1 MTASDAGET
10 VTTLLIADDDEVTRS
25 GLRTLLAAQPGI
37 EVVGEAAD
45 GVEAVERAR
54 RLRPDV
60 VLMDVRMP
68 RRNGIEATRQLLA
81 ESAQSAGSA
90 TSAMSA
96 KSAASAASAASGES
110 ADHAAPAPKVVV
122 ITTFENDDYVTA
134 ALSVGASGFVLKRLP
149 VRQIAEAVRVVAAG
163 EAILFPAALRRMVAA
178 RPLDSAEALPRA
190 ALTGREEEVLRLMAT
205 GLSNPEIAESLT
217 VSLETVKT
225 HVGNV
230 LTKLGAQ
237 NRTHAVV
244 IAYESG
250 LVVPGFTG

>member
-1 MTASDAGET
+1 MTGSDPTGAP
-10 VTTLLIADDDEVTRS
+10 VTLLIADDDAVTRS

-37 EVVGEAAD
+37 TVVGEAAD
-45 GVEAVERAR
+45 GVEAVEQAR
-54 RLRPDV
+54 LLRPEV

-68 RRNGIEATRQLLA
+68 RRNGIDATRDLLA
-81 ESAQSAGSA
+81 EP
-90 TSAMSA
+90 
-96 KSAASAASAASGES
+96 GE
-110 ADHAAPAPKVVV
+110 PPKVVM
-122 ITTFENDDYVTA
+122 ITTFENDGYVTA
-134 ALSVGASGFVLKRLP
+134 ALSAGASGFVLKRLP
-149 VRQIAEAVRVVAAG
+149 VRQIAEAVRVAAAG
-163 EAILFPAALRRMVAA
+163 EAILFPAALRRMVSA
-178 RPLDSAEALPRA
+178 RPLGSAEALPRA

-217 VSLETVKT
+217 VSQETVKT

-250 LVVPGFTG
+250 LVVPGIVG

>member
-1 MTASDAGET
+1 MSEAATTST
-10 VTTLLIADDDEVTRS
+10 PVTLLIADDDEVTRS

-37 EVVGEAAD
+37 AVVGEAAD
-45 GVEAVERAR
+45 GVEAVEQAR
-54 RLRPDV
+54 QLRPDV

-81 ESAQSAGSA
+81 ESA
-90 TSAMSA
+90 
-96 KSAASAASAASGES
+96 E
-110 ADHAAPAPKVVV
+110 PPKVVV
-122 ITTFENDDYVTA
+122 ITTFENDGYVTA
-134 ALSVGASGFVLKRLP
+134 ALSAGASGFVLKRRP

-163 EAILFPAALRRMVAA
+163 ETILFPAALRRMVAA
-178 RPLDSAEALPRA
+178 RPLGSAEALPRA

-205 GLSNPEIAESLT
+205 GLSNPEIAQALT
-217 VSLETVKT
+217 VTLETVKT

-250 LVVPGFTG
+250 LVVPGLAG

>member
-1 MTASDAGET
+1 MTGSDTTET
-10 VTTLLIADDDEVTRS
+10 VTTLLIADDDEVTRT

-45 GVEAVERAR
+45 GVEVVELAR

-68 RRNGIEATRQLLA
+68 RRNGIEATRHLLA
-81 ESAQSAGSA
+81 ESYESAGE
-90 TSAMSA
+90 
-96 KSAASAASAASGES
+96 GEGTRS
-110 ADHAAPAPKVVV
+110 STPPKVVV

-134 ALSVGASGFVLKRLP
+134 ALSAGAGGFVLKRLP

-178 RPLDSAEALPRA
+178 RPLDSAEALPKA

>member
-1 MTASDAGET
+1 MNGSGAGGEHHTASPAPAPAP
-10 VTTLLIADDDEVTRS
+10 VTLLIADDDEVTRS
-25 GLRTLLAAQPGI
+25 GLRLLLAAQPGI

-54 RLRPDV
+54 LLRPDV
-60 VLMDVRMP
+60 ILMDVRMP

-81 ESAQSAGSA
+81 ES
-90 TSAMSA
+90 
-96 KSAASAASAASGES
+96 
-110 ADHAAPAPKVVV
+110 DRPPKVVV

-134 ALSVGASGFVLKRLP
+134 ALSAGASGFVLKRRP
-149 VRQIAEAVRVVAAG
+149 VPQIAEAVRVVAAG
-163 EAILFPAALRRMVAA
+163 EAILFPSTLRRMVTA
-178 RPLDSAEALPRA
+178 RPLASTAALPRA

-205 GLSNPEIAESLT
+205 GLSNPEIAGSLSVT
-217 VSLETVKT
+217 LETVKT

-230 LTKLGAQ
+230 LTKLRAQ

-250 LVVPGFTG
+250 LVVPRFPG

>member
-1 MTASDAGET
+1 MTDSGAIET
-10 VTTLLIADDDEVTRS
+10 ATTLLIADDDEVTRT

-45 GVEAVERAR
+45 GVEVVERAR
-54 RLRPDV
+54 LLRPDV

-68 RRNGIEATRQLLA
+68 RRNGIEATRLLLA
-81 ESAQSAGSA
+81 EPDASAGSGDGRPSQ
-90 TSAMSA
+90 T
-96 KSAASAASAASGES
+96 
-110 ADHAAPAPKVVV
+110 PPKVVV

-134 ALSVGASGFVLKRLP
+134 ALSAGAGGFVLKRLP

-178 RPLDSAEALPRA
+178 RPLDSAEALPKA
-190 ALTGREEEVLRLMAT
+190 ALTVREEEVLRMMAT
-205 GLSNPEIAESLT
+205 GRSNPEIAESLT

>member
-1 MTASDAGET
+1 MTGPDAT
-10 VTTLLIADDDEVTRS
+10 STTTPGPVGTSVSLLIADDDEVTRS

-37 EVVGEAAD
+37 VVVGEAAD
-45 GVEAVERAR
+45 GVEAVEQAR
-54 RLRPDV
+54 LLRPDV

-81 ESAQSAGSA
+81 DPAG
-90 TSAMSA
+90 T
-96 KSAASAASAASGES
+96 
-110 ADHAAPAPKVVV
+110 AAPPKVVV

-134 ALSVGASGFVLKRLP
+134 ALSAGASGFVLKRRP

-163 EAILFPAALRRMVAA
+163 EAVLFPAALRRMVVP
-178 RPLDSAEALPRA
+178 RPLGSAEALPKA
-190 ALTGREEEVLRLMAT
+190 VLTGREEEVLRLMAT

-250 LVVPGFTG
+250 LVRPAFTG

>member
-1 MTASDAGET
+1 MTGAGAGPAASAGAPAA
-10 VTTLLIADDDEVTRS
+10 VTLLIADDDEVTRS

-37 EVVGEAAD
+37 AVVGEAAD
-45 GVEAVERAR
+45 GVEAVDEAR

-81 ESAQSAGSA
+81 ESARSAGSA
-90 TSAMSA
+90 GAV
-96 KSAASAASAASGES
+96 GRF
-110 ADHAAPAPKVVV
+110 DPPKVVV
-122 ITTFENDDYVTA
+122 ITTFENDGYVTA
-134 ALSVGASGFVLKRLP
+134 ALGAGASGFVLKRLP

-178 RPLDSAEALPRA
+178 RPLGSAEALPKA
-190 ALTGREEEVLRLMAT
+190 ALTEREEEVLRSMAT
-205 GLSNPEIAESLT
+205 GLTNPEIAQELR

>member
-1 MTASDAGET
+1 MTGPDGTET
-10 VTTLLIADDDEVTRS
+10 ATTLLIADDDEVTRT
-25 GLRTLLAAQPGI
+25 GLRMLLAAQPGI

-45 GVEAVERAR
+45 GVEVVERAL

-68 RRNGIEATRQLLA
+68 RCNGIEATRRLLA
-81 ESAQSAGSA
+81 APREPAGSR
-90 TSAMSA
+90 
-96 KSAASAASAASGES
+96 GGGP
-110 ADHAAPAPKVVV
+110 APAPPKVVV

-134 ALSVGASGFVLKRLP
+134 ALSAGASGFVLKRLP

-163 EAILFPAALRRMVAA
+163 EAILFPATLRRMVAA

>member
-1 MTASDAGET
+1 MTGPDATET
-10 VTTLLIADDDEVTRS
+10 VTTLLIADDDEVTRT
-25 GLRTLLAAQPGI
+25 GLRMLLAAQPGI

-45 GVEAVERAR
+45 GVEVVERAR

-81 ESAQSAGSA
+81 ERDESAGPRGGIPSA
-90 TSAMSA
+90 SSV
-96 KSAASAASAASGES
+96 
-110 ADHAAPAPKVVV
+110 PPKVVV

-134 ALSVGASGFVLKRLP
+134 ALSAGASGFVLKRLP

-163 EAILFPAALRRMVAA
+163 EAILFPATLRRMVAA
-178 RPLDSAEALPRA
+178 RPLDSAEALPKA

>member
-1 MTASDAGET
+1 MTGSGAIET
-10 VTTLLIADDDEVTRS
+10 ATTLLIADDDEVTRT

-45 GVEAVERAR
+45 GVEVVERAR
-54 RLRPDV
+54 LLRPDV

-68 RRNGIEATRQLLA
+68 RRNGIEATRLLLA
-81 ESAQSAGSA
+81 EPDASAGSGDGRPSQ
-90 TSAMSA
+90 T
-96 KSAASAASAASGES
+96 
-110 ADHAAPAPKVVV
+110 PPKVVV

-134 ALSVGASGFVLKRLP
+134 ALSAGAGGFVLKRLP

-178 RPLDSAEALPRA
+178 RPLDSAEALPKA
-190 ALTGREEEVLRLMAT
+190 ALTVREEEVLRMMAT
-205 GLSNPEIAESLT
+205 GRSNPEIAESLT